1 MNKKI
6 LIASDHAGFDLKQK
20 LIEQMPKIIF
30 EDLGTNSKENV
41 DYTDYANEL
50 ANRIS
55 KEKGDIGVLIC
66 GTGVG
71 MSIAANK
78 FNNIRA
84 GLAFNSDIARLVKEH
99 NDANILVLPGRYLD
113 IQEAK
118 KCVDNFLSSSFK
130 GGRHKRRLKKI
141 IKEVSM

>member
-20 LIEQMPKIIF
+20 LIEQMPKNIF
-30 EDLGTNSKENV
+30 QDLGTNSKENV

-50 ANRIS
+50 AKRIS

-84 GLAFNSDIARLVKEH
+84 GLAFNSDIARLIKEH

-130 GGRHKRRLKKI
+130 EGRHLRRIKKI
-141 IKEVSM
+141 IK

>member
-1 MNKKI
+1 MVDKI

-20 LIEQMPKIIF
+20 LIEKMPYGTF
-30 EDLGTNSKENV
+30 HDLGTDSKESV

-50 ANRIS
+50 AN
-55 KEKGDIGVLIC
+55 KLLKDKNKKGVLIC

-84 GLAFNSDIARLVKEH
+84 GLVYNSKVAKLIREH
-99 NDANILVLPGRYLD
+99 NDANILVLPGKYID
-113 IQEAK
+113 IKEAIK
-118 KCVDNFLSSSFK
+118 SVDYFINTSFE
-130 GGRHKRRLKKI
+130 GGRHNRRINKMMKK
-141 IKEVSM
+141 